1 MIEDIEGFA
10 CDDQTLV
17 HGGQKLEENKSLDD
31 YNITDFNELELVLS
45 GQLLYIGCVYVI

>member
-31 YNITDFNELELVLS
+31 YNIIARYVTIH
-45 GQLLYIGCVYVI
+45 IGCVYVI